1 MIGFSFPSLTAML
14 KAGAHFDFA
23 YIDGSHRSDDTL
35 LDAEMVWRMSKKNS
49 MMLFDDY
56 DWPTRSSKYPDNP
69 TSLND
74 IEHPKQGIDAFVNI
88 HKEELEIVQKNYQ
101 VCVKKST
108 NVRLGFPLA
117 GEVTFIPLRPLLT
130 LDNMMEEEETQLFDY
145 IFKRAQE
152 QNKSQ
157 TQGIYIFDFSK

>member
-14 KAGAHFDFA
+14 KTGTQLDFA
-23 YIDGSHRSDDTL
+23 YIDGSHRSDDTF
-35 LDAEMVWRMSKKNS
+35 LDAEIVWRMSKKKS
-49 MMLFDDY
+49 LMLFDDY
-56 DWPTRSSKYPDNP
+56 DWPTKSSKYPYNP

-74 IEHPKQGIDAFVNI
+74 IEHPKQGIDAFLNI
-88 HKEELEIVQKNYQ
+88 HRDELGVVQKKYQ

-117 GEVTFIPLRPLLT
+117 GDVTTVPLRPLLT

-145 IFKRAQE
+145 IFKQVQE
-152 QNKSQ
+152 QRKSQ
-157 TQGIYIFDFSK
+157 NQGIYIFDFSR

>member
-14 KAGAHFDFA
+14 KTGTQLDFA
-23 YIDGSHRSDDTL
+23 YIDGSHRSDDTF
-35 LDAEMVWRMSKKNS
+35 LDAEIVWRMSKKKS
-49 MMLFDDY
+49 LVLFDDY
-56 DWPTRSSKYPDNP
+56 DWPTKSSKYPHNP

-74 IEHPKQGIDAFVNI
+74 IEHPKQSIDAFLNI
-88 HKEELEIVQKNYQ
+88 HRDELEIIQKNYQ

-117 GEVTFIPLRPLLT
+117 GDVTIVPLRPFLT
-130 LDNMMEEEETQLFDY
+130 LDNMMEEEETELFDY
-145 IFKRAQE
+145 IFKRVQE